1 MRGDRS
7 FAYDLV
13 VPLGPVNSRHALLCG
28 SIEGKP
34 PWTRPVT
41 PIFCLV
47 FTRRLKGNIQKYQ
60 TQSKLLYK
68 VLSYISPRTKGVP
81 RRPDKGGGKDTSN
94 PAGQYPKYIL

>member
-1 MRGDRS
+1 
-7 FAYDLV
+7 
-13 VPLGPVNSRHALLCG
+13 LLCG

-41 PIFCLV
+41 PIFRLV

-81 RRPDKGGGKDTSN
+81 RRPDKGGGVKI
-94 PAGQYPKYIL
+94 PAIPLVNILSIYSKTGPCETNKQPRKIF